1 MASAKMRVCITGA
14 TGFIGGALVRR
25 LLAQGV
31 LVRVLA
37 RPSPRAD
44 QLDAKG
50 VEVIRGDLNDRDA
63 VERAIEGARV
73 VYHLAAKVRGAG
85 SRKEFI
91 ETNVLGTQNVL
102 EACLAKGVP
111 HVVYLSSV
119 AVYGPAK
126 LGMAITEATECD
138 SLSSERTKYAQSK
151 IEADKFVVGMG
162 QKAKLMVTI
171 LRPGIVCGPG
181 EPLRLALLG
190 FRAWRL
196 NIVFGKREQPFPF
209 TYVENLV
216 DAIELVGR
224 RTSGGSKSY
233 IVLDDDE
240 LTLGAY
246 HKALTQVAKTRTVF
260 LPGWPVLVAALGVD
274 ALRWLGWDTGGWPR
288 EVRRALQYRHY
299 DSRRIRQEAGWAPKV
314 GLEAAIE
321 QTLHGSE

>member
-1 MASAKMRVCITGA
+1 MRVCVTGA

-25 LLAQGV
+25 LQAQGL

-37 RPSPRAD
+37 RPSARAD
-44 QLDAKG
+44 QLEARG
-50 VEVIRGDLNDRDA
+50 VEVIRGDLKDRDA

-85 SRKEFI
+85 SRKDFI

-102 EACLAKGVP
+102 QACAAKGVP

-126 LGMAITEATECD
+126 PGMVITEATECD
-138 SLSSERTKYAQSK
+138 SRSSERNKYAQSK
-151 IEADKFVVGMG
+151 IEADNFAVGMG
-162 QKAKLMVTI
+162 RKAQLMVTI

-190 FRAWRL
+190 FRVGRL
-196 NIVFGKREQPFPF
+196 NIIFGKREQSFPF

-224 RTSGGSKSY
+224 RTGGAWKSY

-246 HKALTQVAKTRTVF
+246 HKALTQVAKTLTVF
-260 LPGWPVLVAALGVD
+260 LPGWPVLLAALGVD
-274 ALRWLGWDTGGWPR
+274 ALRWVGWDAGGWPR
-288 EVRRALQYRHY
+288 EVRRALQNRHY
-299 DSRRIRQEAGWAPKV
+299 DSRRIRLEAGWAPKIS
-314 GLEAAIE
+314 LEAAIE
-321 QTLHGSE
+321 QTLQGSE